1 MGTVYLAY
9 DPRVRR
15 RVALKTFLV
24 PTGLT
29 AEKRRDRQERFL
41 REAQAAG
48 ALNHPGIVT
57 IYEVDEDPLCDVP
70 FIAMEFVEGRT
81 VQQLLADEGPL
92 SAERVRAMT
101 VTLAGALQSAH
112 LAGVVHRDIKP
123 ANILVREVDG
133 AVKITDFGVA
143 RIPTSELTQS
153 GDSIGSPAYMSP
165 EQLRGGEVDGRSDL
179 FSLAVILYQM
189 LCGERPFSGED
200 IPSVTYSIVH
210 EEAIPITRRV
220 AGLPDALDRFFS
232 RALAKEASG
241 RYPNGAAF
249 GAAFQE
255 ALAEPEAQAKDAKP
269 GAKGETV
276 PMSWAVPR
284 FRGGLKLPGRRVSI
298 IAALVVLA
306 ALAGWAVLGLSGVDV
321 DGDGGAF
328 QAMTEPSA
336 TAAEPSATASESKS
350 VVDAYLATPTTL
362 ATPTAKSSDAWL
374 ELDGTSKVKS
384 GTLTVLVDGTEVY
397 SRPLSTDERGASRFL
412 KKVAGRVQEE
422 FEARIPVSPGEH
434 QITAR
439 VSMKRRDEPYETTV
453 WVDLESGER
462 QGLDLVA
469 GKTFG
474 RPLSLSVN

>member
-92 SAERVRAMT
+92 PAQQVRAMA

-123 ANILVREVDG
+123 ANILVREADG

-143 RIPTSELTQS
+143 RVPTSELTQS

-210 EEAIPITRRV
+210 EEAIPITRR
-220 AGLPDALDRFFS
+220 ASGLPEALDRFFA

-255 ALAEPEAQAKDAKP
+255 ALAEPEARARHAKP
-269 GAKGETV
+269 GARAETV
-276 PMSWAVPR
+276 PLSWEVPTVAR
-284 FRGGLKLPGRRVSI
+284 RLTLPGPRARII
-298 IAALVVLA
+298 IATLIVLA
-306 ALAGWAVLGLSGVDV
+306 VLVGWGVLGRGVENEH
-321 DGDGGAF
+321 GGGF
-328 QAMTEPSA
+328 QPI
-336 TAAEPSATASESKS
+336 AEPPVTTLEQPAKASESKS
-350 VVDAYLATPTTL
+350 VVDAYLA
-362 ATPTAKSSDAWL
+362 APTAKPSGAWL

-384 GTLTVLVDGTEVY
+384 GTLTVLVDGAEVY

-434 QITAR
+434 QVTAR

>member
-92 SAERVRAMT
+92 PVERVRAMA

-220 AGLPDALDRFFS
+220 AGLPEALDRFFS

-255 ALAEPEAQAKDAKP
+255 ALAEPESQVEDAKP
-269 GAKGETV
+269 SARGETV
-276 PMSWAVPR
+276 PLSWAVPG
-284 FRGGLKLPGRRVSI
+284 FAGGLKLPGRRVAI
-298 IAALVVLA
+298 IAALIFLA
-306 ALAGWAVLGLSGVDV
+306 ALAGWAVLGRGGVDGDG

-336 TAAEPSATASESKS
+336 TAAEPSEMASKSKS
-350 VVDAYLATPTTL
+350 VVDAYL

-374 ELDGTSKVKS
+374 ELEGTSKVKS
-384 GTLTVLVDGTEVY
+384 GTLTVLVDGAEVY

-434 QITAR
+434 QVTAR
-439 VSMKRRDEPYETTV
+439 VSMQRRDEPYETTV

-474 RPLSLSVN
+474 RPVSLSLN

>member
-81 VQQLLADEGPL
+81 VQQLLTDEGPL
-92 SAERVRAMT
+92 PAERVRAMA

-123 ANILVREVDG
+123 ANILVREADG

-165 EQLRGGEVDGRSDL
+165 EQLRGSDVDGRSDL

-220 AGLPDALDRFFS
+220 SGLPEALDRFFT
-232 RALAKEASG
+232 RALSKEASG

-269 GAKGETV
+269 GATV
-276 PMSWAVPR
+276 PVSWAAPR
-284 FRGGLKLPGRRVSI
+284 FNGGLRLPGWRVSI
-298 IAALVVLA
+298 VAALVVLA
-306 ALAGWAVLGLSGVDV
+306 ALAGWTVLGRG
-321 DGDGGAF
+321 GANRDGGAS
-328 QAMTEPSA
+328 QAVTEPSV
-336 TAAEPSATASESKS
+336 TAAEPSETASEEKS
-350 VVDAYLATPTTL
+350 VVDAYLAAPTTVATPTT
-362 ATPTAKSSDAWL
+362 KSSDAWL
-374 ELDGTSKVKS
+374 ELAGLSKVKS
-384 GTLTVLVDGTEVY
+384 GTLTVLVDGVEVY
-397 SRPLSTDERGASRFL
+397 SRPLSTDERGASRFI

-434 QITAR
+434 QVTAR

-453 WVDLESGER
+453 WVDLESGES

-474 RPLSLSVN
+474 RPLSFSVN

>member
-1 MGTVYLAY
+1 MGTVYIAY

-48 ALNHPGIVT
+48 ALSHPGIVT

-92 SAERVRAMT
+92 PAERVRAMA
-101 VTLAGALQSAH
+101 VTLAGVLQSAH

-123 ANILVREVDG
+123 ANILVREADG

-210 EEAIPITRRV
+210 EEPIPVTRRV
-220 AGLPDALDRFFS
+220 SGLPESVDRFFS
-232 RALAKEASG
+232 RALSKDPSG

-255 ALAEPEAQAKDAKP
+255 ALADPEAQARDAEP
-269 GAKGETV
+269 GATV
-276 PMSWAVPR
+276 PVSWAGPR
-284 FRGGLKLPGRRVSI
+284 FAGAPKLPERRIAI
-298 IAALVVLA
+298 IASLVFLA
-306 ALAGWAVLGLSGVDV
+306 ALAGWAVLGRDGADSGVS
-321 DGDGGAF
+321 

-336 TAAEPSATASESKS
+336 TAAEPSETASESRS
-350 VVDAYLATPTTL
+350 VVDAYLATPTPL
-362 ATPTAKSSDAWL
+362 ATPTTNSSNAWL
-374 ELDGTSKVKS
+374 ELDAKSKVKS
-384 GTLTVLVDGTEVY
+384 GTLTVLVDGAEVY
-397 SRPLSTDERGASRFL
+397 SRALSTDERGASRFL
-412 KKVAGRVQEE
+412 KKIAGRVQEE
-422 FEARIPVSPGEH
+422 FEAKIPVSPGEH
-434 QITAR
+434 KVTAR
-439 VSMKRRDEPYETTV
+439 VSMQRRDEPYETTV
-453 WVDLESGER
+453 WIDLESGES
-462 QGLDLVA
+462 QGLELVA

-474 RPLSLSVN
+474 RALSLSVN

>member
-92 SAERVRAMT
+92 PAEQVRAMA

-123 ANILVREVDG
+123 ANILVREADG

-189 LCGERPFSGED
+189 LCGERPFNGED

-220 AGLPDALDRFFS
+220 AGLPEALDRFFS

-255 ALAEPEAQAKDAKP
+255 ALAEPEAQVEDAKP
-269 GAKGETV
+269 SARGETV
-276 PMSWAVPR
+276 PLSWAVPR
-284 FRGGLKLPGRRVSI
+284 FKGGLKLPGRRVSI

-306 ALAGWAVLGLSGVDV
+306 ALAGWAVLGLGGVDE
-321 DGDGGAF
+321 DREAF
-328 QAMTEPSA
+328 QAMAEPSA
-336 TAAEPSATASESKS
+336 TAGPSATASESKS
-350 VVDAYLATPTTL
+350 VVDAYL

-439 VSMKRRDEPYETTV
+439 VSMQRRDEPYETTV
-453 WVDLESGER
+453 WVDLDSGER

>member
-92 SAERVRAMT
+92 PAEQVRAMA

-220 AGLPDALDRFFS
+220 AGLPEALDRFFS

-255 ALAEPEAQAKDAKP
+255 ALAEPESQASHAKST
-269 GAKGETV
+269 ARSETV
-276 PMSWAVPR
+276 PLSWEAPR
-284 FRGGLKLPGRRVSI
+284 IASWLKLPGRRIQIV
-298 IAALVVLA
+298 AALVVVA
-306 ALAGWAVLGLSGVDV
+306 VLAGWAVLGR
-321 DGDGGAF
+321 DGRDADGESSPAT
-328 QAMTEPSA
+328 AEPSA
-336 TAAEPSATASESKS
+336 TAVEQPATASESKS
-350 VVDAYLATPTTL
+350 VVDAYLATPT
-362 ATPTAKSSDAWL
+362 AKSNDAWL
-374 ELDGTSKVKS
+374 ELNGLSKVKS

-397 SRPLSTDERGASRFL
+397 SRQLSTDERGAGRFF
-412 KKVAGRVQEE
+412 KKVAGRVEEE
-422 FEARIPVSPGEH
+422 FDASIPVAPGEH
-434 QITAR
+434 TIIAR
-439 VSMKRRDEPYETTV
+439 VSMERRDEPYEVSV
-453 WVDLESGER
+453 WVDLESGDR
-462 QGLDLVA
+462 QGLSLVA

-474 RPLSLSVN
+474 RPVSLSVN